1 MAGSDLDLPLEA
13 MPTGRFLKWGC
24 ATLIYLGVLALAL
37 AAVADARLDAFN
49 RKPWIVT
56 VALPPN
62 EDPSAGR
69 VEVDTVLDLLR
80 TLPGVAYASLIADDE
95 IGSLVKPLIDREMA
109 MDAEAGSVAP
119 LDILLPRL
127 IDIAFNPGASVDL
140 KQLDNE
146 LDAIVPGS
154 TVGDAG
160 LLQRSQQQLARTTR
174 AVGVVVGSALFAAVI
189 AMAVWITR
197 VNLIQQAQTIDLLRL
212 MGANDKYIAQQFEQH
227 TLSHALLGSLMGF
240 AAAIATTV
248 IVLFGPS
255 LLGQGPPPEDRL
267 AAVHWVLLA
276 IVPVAAALLSALTA
290 RLTALFRLAT

>member
-1 MAGSDLDLPLEA
+1 

-24 ATLIYLGVLALAL
+24 AALIYLGVLTLAL

-62 EDPSAGR
+62 QDPSAGR
-69 VEVDTVLDLLR
+69 LEVDKVLDLLR
-80 TLPGVAYASLIADDE
+80 TQPGVAYASLIADDE
-95 IGSLVKPLIDREMA
+95 IDSLVKPLIDREIA
-109 MDAEAGSVAP
+109 MDEAAGNTAS
-119 LDILLPRL
+119 LDVLLPRL

-140 KQLDNE
+140 EQLDTE

-154 TVGDAG
+154 TIGDAG
-160 LLQRSQQQLARTTR
+160 LLQRNQEQVARMTR
-174 AVGVVVGSALFAAVI
+174 AVGVGVGAALVAAAI
-189 AMAVWITR
+189 ALAVWITR

-212 MGANDKYIAQQFEQH
+212 MGANDRYIAQQFEQH
-227 TLSHALLGSLMGF
+227 ALSNALLGALIGF
-240 AAAIATTV
+240 AAAIGTTV
-248 IVLFGPS
+248 LVLFGPS
-255 LLGQGPPPEDRL
+255 LLGQDTSLEDRL

-276 IVPVAAALLSALTA
+276 IVPVAAALLSGLAA